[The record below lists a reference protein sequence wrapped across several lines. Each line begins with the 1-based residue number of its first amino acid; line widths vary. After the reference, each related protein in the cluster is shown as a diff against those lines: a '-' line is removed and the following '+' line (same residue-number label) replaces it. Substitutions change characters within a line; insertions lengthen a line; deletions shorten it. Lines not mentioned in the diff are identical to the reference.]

1 MSNFPLFDEA
11 VLSLLSLTV
20 SLMLSSIE
28 SMASFCF
35 SEISFSNFLTF
46 YKYMYIC
53 TIHSIYMYRY
63 VLNCYGV
70 LIRVALSFC
79 ENTVKS

>member
-53 TIHSIYMYRY
+53 TIHLVYMY

-79 ENTVKS
+79 ENTVNS

>member
-35 SEISFSNFLTF
+35 SKISFSNFLTF
-46 YKYMYIC
+46 YKYMNTFYTFSIHVC
-53 TIHSIYMYRY
+53 TLLLQCFNQNGIKF
-63 VLNCYGV
+63 L
-70 LIRVALSFC
+70 
-79 ENTVKS
+79 